1 MKLVKSN
8 IRERSEQS
16 DRTWYRRR
24 TIAWEHVCVRGC
36 ACVCVCVYECDC
48 SRRAAK
54 LGLNVYSVTVCLCL
68 CVRMY
73 HRRSSISA
81 FEMESKGLSKCHV
94 ELCQC
99 ELHMRVRQVG
109 CDQGSCDVDGGR
121 CVHASDFV
129 RVYACVCLW
138 LWLLNDERW
147 GCVRGYAPINK
158 LWTMRS
164 VIGVVHCG

>member
-1 MKLVKSN
+1 M
-8 IRERSEQS
+8 
-16 DRTWYRRR
+16 
-24 TIAWEHVCVRGC
+24 CVGVR

-73 HRRSSISA
+73 HQRSSISA

-94 ELCQC
+94 EVCQC

-109 CDQGSCDVDGGR
+109 CDQGSCDVIGAM
-121 CVHASDFV
+121 CV
-129 RVYACVCLW
+129 RVCVFVCVFVFVMRMHHGCFSMSIFEMESK
-138 LWLLNDERW
+138 ERSN
-147 GCVRGYAPINK
+147 CHVELCQCELQMQVRQ
-158 LWTMRS
+158 L
-164 VIGVVHCG
+164 